1 VIFAH
6 PTNSKADWETH
17 LHEQIPAYGIKL
29 KYWENGMSKFMALLV
44 EDDTLQREALAN
56 ILKDDGFEVIECGT
70 AEAAELIIATSGT
83 ELQALVTDNHLDGVM
98 SGIELARYALQRF
111 PKLNVIIM
119 SGREVHALPV
129 NTQFLRK
136 PFTADRLLD
145 AVR

>member
-1 VIFAH
+1 
-6 PTNSKADWETH
+6 
-17 LHEQIPAYGIKL
+17 
-29 KYWENGMSKFMALLV
+29 MSKFMALLV
-44 EDDTLQREALAN
+44 EDDALQREALAN
-56 ILKDDGFEVIECGT
+56 ILKDDGFEVIECAT

-111 PKLNVIIM
+111 PKLNVIII

-136 PFTADRLLD
+136 PFTAARLLE